1 MATTMG
7 RRERRKVQT
16 RQALAAAALRLF
28 LERGYDGVTVA
39 QIAEEADVSL
49 ATLFK
54 HVPDGK
60 EAVIFDDG
68 VERRE
73 ALAATVRDRPA
84 GQSVL
89 AALRGFMLSRG
100 PFATDMSAER
110 REMLDLILRTPALR
124 AYQRKLWTSAEGVLA
139 AAIAAAT
146 GRETTD
152 PALHAL
158 ARFVLEVPGLA
169 GLDPH
174 PRESVHAIFDLLEN
188 GWSDQRNGSAEGTA
202 ANPLDL
208 LPDEPPA

>member
-7 RRERRKVQT
+7 RRERRKAQT

-89 AALRGFMLSRG
+89 AALRGFMLSR
-100 PFATDMSAER
+100 
-110 REMLDLILRTPALR
+110 
-124 AYQRKLWTSAEGVLA
+124 
-139 AAIAAAT
+139 
-146 GRETTD
+146 
-152 PALHAL
+152 
-158 ARFVLEVPGLA
+158 
-169 GLDPH
+169 
-174 PRESVHAIFDLLEN
+174 
-188 GWSDQRNGSAEGTA
+188 
-202 ANPLDL
+202 
-208 LPDEPPA
+208 